1 MAMDENSKI
10 NAISDTNNSNNINQE
25 SFLVDKEVLEAFAD
39 QLIELEFP
47 GKSQSPDFKEL
58 RDLTIKKTDDTITND
73 IVNSLNDE
81 QREELSKLIDN
92 GMTEE
97 IFEAFWKRIGVDL
110 NELVQSSIKK
120 IIDVYKNK

>member
-1 MAMDENSKI
+1 MDKNSKI
-10 NAISDTNNSNNINQE
+10 NAISDTNNSININQE

-39 QLIELEFP
+39 QLIEQKFP

-81 QREELSKLIDN
+81 QREELGKLIDN

-97 IFEAFWKRIGVDL
+97 VFEAFWKRVGIDL
-110 NELVQSSIKK
+110 NELVQSSMKK
-120 IIDVYKNK
+120 IIDVYIKE